1 MTQPLKHTKVVCTLG
16 PAVDTD
22 EAVRGLMEAGMDV
35 ARLNFSH
42 GSHEEHLARMDRVRR
57 IRESLDNPCALLL
70 DTAGPE
76 IRTGLLTGGQPVALQ
91 AGQTFILK
99 ATPCE
104 GTVDYVSITWPEL
117 YTVVSPD
124 DRILLDDGLI
134 GLRVK
139 ALRATDIVCVV
150 ENDGVLGQRKSVN
163 VPGVTVPF
171 PALTEKDKEDVLF
184 GIEQNVDFIAVSFV
198 RDAAGVQEVKA
209 FLQSHGGGDIR
220 VISKIECA
228 SAVENFD
235 EILAVSDG
243 VMVARGDLG
252 VEVDE
257 ARVPYI
263 QKQII
268 RKCNRFSRPCIT
280 ATQMLDSMIK
290 NPRPTR
296 AEVADVANAI
306 YDGTDAIM
314 LSGETASGAYPL
326 EALKTMIGIVRE
338 SESHLFE
345 EHHLDRTREN
355 VSVSLAVGLAAVK
368 AAESLHVKCII
379 APTMSGRTARL
390 ISNLR
395 PRVPIYAITPFPR
408 VMRQQQLNWGVTPM
422 LSDVLGSMQHIID
435 ESQKAVLERG
445 YAEVGDLA
453 VLTGGDPQTSPAVDP
468 YSAPDAPRVAST
480 NIMYVLQF

>member
-1 MTQPLKHTKVVCTLG
+1 MNQSRKRTKIVCTLG
-16 PAVDTD
+16 PAVDSD
-22 EAVRGLMEAGMDV
+22 EAVYALMEAGMDV

-42 GSHEEHLARMDRVRR
+42 GSHAEHLVRMDRVRR

-76 IRTGLLTGGQPVALQ
+76 IRTGLLVDGKPVALEM
-91 AGQTFILK
+91 GQKFVLK
-99 ATPCE
+99 AQPCE
-104 GTVDYVSITWPEL
+104 GTAEYVNVTWPEL
-117 YTVVSPD
+117 YEIVHPE

-134 GLRVK
+134 ALRVN
-139 ALRATDIVCVV
+139 AVEGSDIVCTV

-163 VPGVTVPF
+163 VPGVVVPF
-171 PALTEKDKEDVLF
+171 PALTDKDKEDVLF

-198 RDAAGVQEVKA
+198 RDAAGVIEVKN

-243 VMVARGDLG
+243 IMVARGDLG
-252 VEVDE
+252 VEIDE

-280 ATQMLDSMIK
+280 ATQMLESMIK

-296 AEVADVANAI
+296 AEVGDVANAI

-314 LSGETASGAYPL
+314 LSGETASGAYPI
-326 EALKTMIGIVRE
+326 ESVKTMVDIAIE

-345 EHHLDRTREN
+345 VHDLDRARVN

-368 AAESLHVKCII
+368 AAESLDVKCII
-379 APTMSGRTARL
+379 TPTMSGRTARL

-395 PRVPIYAITPFPR
+395 PKVPIYAITPFPR
-408 VMRQQQLNWGVTPM
+408 VMRQQQLNWGVVPM
-422 LSDVLGSMQHIID
+422 ISDVLGSMQHIIE
-435 ESQKAVLERG
+435 ESQKTVLEHG
-445 YAEVGDLA
+445 YVEVGDLA

-468 YSAPDAPRVAST
+468 FSAPDAPRVAST